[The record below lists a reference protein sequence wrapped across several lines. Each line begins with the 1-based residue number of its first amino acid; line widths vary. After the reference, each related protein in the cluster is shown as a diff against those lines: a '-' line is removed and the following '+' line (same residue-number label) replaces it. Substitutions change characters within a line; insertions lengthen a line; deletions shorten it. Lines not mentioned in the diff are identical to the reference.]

1 MQSGTWP
8 AAPVSPEQAD
18 AASTFLKWA
27 WPFMEGC
34 LWVNKRYRTVGDQD
48 EALLFLTAWH
58 FLMAD
63 IANSQELLGS
73 VGNLPVRAGLAR
85 LAPERFRPSSI
96 ASFIEETGIPRETA
110 RRKLAALVA
119 RGVFVTNNDGTYQ
132 LATLDEVILDVIVP
146 AFGLARWMAS
156 INGWPP
162 ATLGQPVSVRSH
174 GGLIRHYLAAYLAMV
189 KARRIHTGRVSQ
201 VPVQMAIML
210 LQTMKV
216 ERKLKL
222 EGPANASDFQTYVAL
237 SLPLLDEPY
246 YLCQIAHLCDL
257 PLDSVRTSCRQLD
270 EDNGLVTRDGSEAL
284 RIGGLQLSTD
294 TVGSRRFY
302 SLEIQ
307 QRVSQFTKH
316 VLARAERLSR
326 RASTPKDVR

>member
-1 MQSGTWP
+1 MQPVTLP
-8 AAPVSPEQAD
+8 TVPVSSDAAD

-34 LWVNKRYRTVGDQD
+34 LWVNRRFRTVGDQD

-85 LAPERFRPSSI
+85 LSPERFRPSSI

-110 RRKLAALVA
+110 RRKLAALVG

-132 LATLDEVILDVIVP
+132 LATLDEAIIDVIVP
-146 AFGLARWMAS
+146 AFGLARWMAA

-162 ATLGQPVSVRSH
+162 AALGQPVSVRSH

-189 KARRIHTGRVSQ
+189 KARRIHTGRVSH

-222 EGPANASDFQTYVAL
+222 EGPAPAADFQAYVAL
-237 SLPLLDEPY
+237 SLPLQDEPY
-246 YLCQIAHLCDL
+246 YVRQIARLCDL
-257 PLDSVRTSCRQLD
+257 PLDAVRTSCRQLD

-284 RIGGLQLSTD
+284 RIGGRHLT
-294 TVGSRRFY
+294 TETYGNRRFY

-307 QRVSQFTKH
+307 QRVNQFTRH

-326 RASTPKDVR
+326 RSLPPMDRH